1 MSTPSRPRIAM
12 IGRKTKGGLVMM
24 SRPEIPPPPVRAPD
38 ACGLPVGDGEGEGDS
53 TGVGEAGVG
62 LGVAWRVKLAHGL
75 GCTLAQSL

>member
-1 MSTPSRPRIAM
+1 M

-24 SRPEIPPPPVRAPD
+24 SSPEMPPPPLRRTPD
-38 ACGLPVGDGEGEGDS
+38 AGGLPDGEGDS

-62 LGVAWRVKLAHGL
+62 LGVACRVKLAHGL